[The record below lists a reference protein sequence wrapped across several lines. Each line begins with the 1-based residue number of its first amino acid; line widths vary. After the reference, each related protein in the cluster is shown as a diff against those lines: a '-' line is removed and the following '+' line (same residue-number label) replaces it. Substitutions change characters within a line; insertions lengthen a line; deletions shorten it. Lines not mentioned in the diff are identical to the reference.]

1 MSWLAPLSNLSRL
14 FRKPAVAAPELNP
27 AQQERLERWKSQPP
41 VDLKKPHFQSR
52 YVVVDVESSGLHMV
66 KDRLI
71 SIGAVA
77 VVNGLIEPQ
86 DAFEVIL
93 KQDVVSDTE
102 NILLHGIGGS
112 AQREGMDPADAL
124 LLFLEY
130 IGHSPLVAY
139 HALFDHTMIAR
150 AMEKYLGYK
159 FDPQW
164 LDLAW
169 IAPEL
174 FQDKIDGNVALD
186 SWLNLF
192 GIDNI
197 QRHNAVSDCYATA
210 KLLQV
215 VMAEASSR
223 QAETP
228 ESLME
233 IERVRRWLRR
243 SN

>member
-1 MSWLAPLSNLSRL
+1 MSWLARL
-14 FRKPAVAAPELNP
+14 FGSKAPAVEVSPEH
-27 AQQERLERWKSQPP
+27 QERLDRWVQLPP
-41 VDLKKPHFQSR
+41 VDLARPHFQTR
-52 YVVVDVESSGLHMV
+52 YVVVDVESSGLNMA

-77 VVNGLIEPQ
+77 VVNGLIDTQ

-93 KQDVVSDTE
+93 KQEVVSDTA

-112 AQREGMDPADAL
+112 AQREGVDPPEAL
-124 LLFLEY
+124 LTFLDY
-130 IGHSPLVAY
+130 IGKSPLVAY
-139 HALFDHTMIAR
+139 HALFDHNMIAR

-159 FDPQW
+159 FDPVW

-169 IAPEL
+169 IMPEM
-174 FQDKIDGNVALD
+174 FQDKIDTNVALD
-186 SWLNLF
+186 AWLNVF
-192 GIDNI
+192 GIENI

-210 KLLQV
+210 KLMQV
-215 VMAEASSR
+215 AMARANER
-223 QAETP
+223 GAETP
-228 ESLME
+228 ERMME

>member
-1 MSWLAPLSNLSRL
+1 MSWLARL
-14 FRKPAVAAPELNP
+14 FGSKEPAPVLTPEQQAALDRWIQLP
-27 AQQERLERWKSQPP
+27 AP
-41 VDLKKPHFQSR
+41 DLGISHYRTR

-77 VVNGLIEPQ
+77 VVDGLIDFN

-93 KQDVVSDTE
+93 RQDQVSDTA

-112 AQREGMDPADAL
+112 AQREGVEPADAL
-124 LLFLEY
+124 LAFLAY
-130 IGHSPLVAY
+130 VGKQPLVAY

-150 AMEKYLGYK
+150 AMQKYLGYK
-159 FDPQW
+159 FEQKW

-169 IAPEL
+169 VLPEL
-174 FQDKIDGNVALD
+174 FQNRIDSQVALD
-186 SWLNLF
+186 NWLDLF
-192 GIDNI
+192 GIENI

-215 VMAEASSR
+215 AMAAGAKR
-223 QAETP
+223 NAESP
-228 ESLME
+228 ARLME
-233 IERVRRWLRR
+233 IEHMRRWLRR
-243 SN
+243 AG

>member
-1 MSWLAPLSNLSRL
+1 MSWLSRL
-14 FRKPAVAAPELNP
+14 FGSKAAPVVLSPERL
-27 AQQERLERWKSQPP
+27 ERLERWRQLPDA
-41 VDLKKPHFQSR
+41 DLERSHFQTR
-52 YVVVDVESSGLHMV
+52 YVVVDVESSGLNMV

-77 VVNGLIEPQ
+77 VVNGLIDTQ

-93 KQDVVSDTE
+93 KQDVVSDTA

-112 AQREGMDPADAL
+112 AQREGVEPEEAL
-124 LLFLEY
+124 LSFLEY
-130 IGHSPLVAY
+130 IGKSPLVAY
-139 HALFDHTMIAR
+139 HALFDHSMIAR

-159 FDPQW
+159 FEPQW

-169 IAPEL
+169 IMPEL
-174 FQDKIDGNVALD
+174 FQEKIDTNVALD

-192 GIDNI
+192 DIENI

-215 VMAEASSR
+215 AIARAGDRGAECPAR
-223 QAETP
+223 V
-228 ESLME
+228 ME

>member
-1 MSWLAPLSNLSRL
+1 MSWLARL
-14 FRKPAVAAPELNP
+14 FGRKAVAVELS
-27 AQQERLERWKSQPP
+27 AEHRERLERWLQQPLA
-41 VDLKKPHFQSR
+41 DLTHPHFQTR
-52 YVVVDVESSGLHMV
+52 YVVVDVESSGLNMA

-77 VVNGLIEPQ
+77 VVNGLIDTQ

-93 KQDVVSDTE
+93 KQEVVSDTE

-112 AQREGMDPADAL
+112 AQKEGEDPAEAL
-124 LLFLEY
+124 LMFLEY
-130 IGHSPLVAY
+130 IGKSPLVAY
-139 HALFDHTMIAR
+139 HAFFDNHMIAQ
-150 AMEKYLGYK
+150 ALQKYLGIK
-159 FDPQW
+159 FEPHW

-169 IAPEL
+169 IMPEL
-174 FQDKIDGNVALD
+174 YQERIDTNAALD
-186 SWLNLF
+186 AWLNSF
-192 GIDNI
+192 GIENI

-215 VMAEASSR
+215 AMARANERGAG
-223 QAETP
+223 TP
-228 ESLME
+228 EQVME

>member
-1 MSWLAPLSNLSRL
+1 MSWLARL
-14 FRKPAVAAPELNP
+14 FGSKEPAPVLSPEQQAALASWVQWP
-27 AQQERLERWKSQPP
+27 AP
-41 VDLKKPHFQSR
+41 DLSLSHYRTR
-52 YVVVDVESSGLHMV
+52 YVVVDVESSGLHMA

-77 VVNGLIEPQ
+77 VVDGLIDFN

-93 KQDVVSDTE
+93 RQDQVSDTA

-112 AQREGMDPADAL
+112 AQRDGMEPADAL
-124 LLFLEY
+124 LAFLAY
-130 IGHSPLVAY
+130 IGKQPLVAY

-159 FDPQW
+159 FEQKW

-169 IAPEL
+169 VLPEL
-174 FQDKIDGNVALD
+174 FQNRIDSQVDLD

-192 GIDNI
+192 GIENI

-210 KLLQV
+210 MLLQAA
-215 VMAEASSR
+215 MAKGAAR
-223 QAETP
+223 NAESP
-228 ESLME
+228 ARLME
-233 IERVRRWLRR
+233 IEQMRRWLRR
-243 SN
+243 SG

>member
-1 MSWLAPLSNLSRL
+1 MSWLARFFRSKKPEVVLS
-14 FRKPAVAAPELNP
+14 PE
-27 AQQERLERWKSQPP
+27 QRERLERWQKLPDP
-41 VDLKKPHFQSR
+41 DLNHSHFQTR
-52 YVVVDVESSGLHMV
+52 YVVVDVESSGLNMV

-77 VVNGLIEPQ
+77 VVNGLIDTQ

-93 KQDVVSDTE
+93 KQEVVSDTA

-112 AQREGMDPADAL
+112 AQREGMEPADAL

-130 IGHSPLVAY
+130 IGKCPLVAY
-139 HALFDHTMIAR
+139 HAMFDHSMIAR
-150 AMEKYLGYK
+150 AMEKYLGIE
-159 FDPQW
+159 FEQQW

-169 IAPEL
+169 IMPEL
-174 FQDKIDGNVALD
+174 FQDRIDTNVALD
-186 SWLNLF
+186 AWLNLF
-192 GIDNI
+192 GIENI

-215 VMAEASSR
+215 AMARA
-223 QAETP
+223 AERGAECP
-228 ESLME
+228 ERMME